1 VIEENLTM
9 KIRTNSRLFSTLGVL
24 TLASGLA
31 LGGCDKPE
39 PDTNPPVDVT
49 PQPDPVPEA
58 PKREYPEPPAPS
70 AQRPV
75 NFPEVQEIELP
86 NKLMVY
92 VVENHEVPIVDV
104 QLVIK
109 AGSIHDE
116 LLAGLTANIL
126 SEGTKKRTKAQ
137 IDQAIEQVGSSLN
150 AGAGLYDAFI
160 STRVLK
166 PDLALALD
174 LVNDVARN
182 PRFDQAALDKL
193 KASQKVAIASEKS
206 DGGALASRLSSQ
218 LLYPVGHP
226 YGPKLPTD
234 ADVDAITLEAIKA
247 FHDTWYKPNNAYLI
261 LSGDITKDEVR
272 KLVEKSLGSWNPATS
287 FPGHPLEKFAA
298 ADYQKAVPT
307 ELVVHIVDRNQISSD
322 MILANVNGVARN
334 SPEWNAMSAVVKY
347 FGGGM
352 SSVLFRDIRE
362 TQKLT
367 YNINANQSG
376 QKAVGEFSISTQ
388 TKDVD
393 KMLNAVFQHIEDL
406 RGKDPDTAYVQS
418 ALDNMALSFPL
429 QIETASQIAGKVAT
443 MLTYNLPDTYYN
455 TYIDDVRKVKV
466 EDIKA
471 TAAKHI
477 HPIPVIVIVGK
488 AKKIREQ
495 IANVPYLKDAKIVE
509 YDTDLNKK

>member
-1 VIEENLTM
+1 M
-9 KIRTNSRLFSTLGVL
+9 KNRTTSRLFSTLGVL
-24 TLASGLA
+24 TLASGLV
-31 LGGCDKPE
+31 LGACDKTE
-39 PDTNPPVDVT
+39 PDTKPPVDT
-49 PQPDPVPEA
+49 PPPVEPKVEP
-58 PKREYPEPPAPS
+58 PKRVYPEPPAPS

-75 NFPEVQEIELP
+75 NFPEIQKLELP
-86 NKLMVY
+86 NKLVVY

-104 QLVIK
+104 QLVVK
-109 AGSIHDE
+109 AGTIHDE
-116 LLAGLTANIL
+116 LIAGMTAGIL

-137 IDQAIEQVGSSLN
+137 IDAAIEQVGSSL
-150 AGAGLYDAFI
+150 GVGTDTYDANI
-160 STRVLK
+160 GTRVLK

-182 PRFDQAALDKL
+182 PRLEQAALDKL
-193 KASQKVAIASEKS
+193 KASQKVAIAGEKS
-206 DGGALASRLSSQ
+206 DGGALAQRLAGQ
-218 LLYPVGHP
+218 LLYPPGHP

-234 ADVDAITLEAIKA
+234 ADVDAITLDAIKA

-261 LSGDITKDEVR
+261 LSGDVTKDEVR
-272 KLVEKSLGSWNPATS
+272 KLVEKTLGTWTPANS
-287 FPGHPLEKFAA
+287 FPAHPLEKFAG

-307 ELVVHIVDRNQISSD
+307 ELVVNIVDRNQISSD
-322 MILANVNGVARN
+322 LILANVNGVARN
-334 SPEWNAMSAVVKY
+334 SPEWNAMAAVVKY

-367 YNINANQSG
+367 YNINAFQSS
-376 QKAVGEFSISTQ
+376 QKAVGSFGIATQ

-393 KMLNAVFQHIEDL
+393 KMLVALFQHIEDL
-406 RGKDPDTAYVQS
+406 RSKDPDDAYVQA

-429 QIETASQIAGKVAT
+429 QIETASQIADKVAT
-443 MLTYNLPDTYYN
+443 MLTFNLPDTYYN

>member
-1 VIEENLTM
+1 VKEDLTM
-9 KIRTNSRLFSTLGVL
+9 KIRTTSRLFSTLGVL

-39 PDTNPPVDVT
+39 PDTTPPVDAT
-49 PQPDPVPEA
+49 PQPDPQPEP
-58 PKREYPEPPAPS
+58 PKRVYPEPPAPS

-75 NFPEVQEIELP
+75 NFPEVQKIELP
-86 NKLMVY
+86 NKLAVY

-109 AGSIHDE
+109 AGSMHSE
-116 LLAGLTANIL
+116 LLAELTANIL

-137 IDQAIEQVGSSLN
+137 LDEAIEQVGSSLN
-150 AGAGLYDAFI
+150 VYADLYDANI
-160 STRVLK
+160 TTRVLK
-166 PDLALALD
+166 PDLQLALD

-182 PRFDQAALDKL
+182 PRLEQAALDKL

-206 DGGALASRLSSQ
+206 NGGALADRLSGQ
-218 LLYPVGHP
+218 LLYPAGHP

-234 ADVDAITLEAIKA
+234 AEVDAITLESIKA

-261 LSGDITKDEVR
+261 LSGDVTKDEVR
-272 KLVEKSLGSWNPATS
+272 KMVEKSLGTWTPANS
-287 FPGHPLEKFAA
+287 FPSHPLEKFAA

-307 ELVVHIVDRNQISSD
+307 ELVVHIVDRNQISAD
-322 MILANVNGVARN
+322 IVLANVNGVARN

-362 TQKLT
+362 TKKLT
-367 YNINANQSG
+367 YNINAYQDS
-376 QKAVGEFSISTQ
+376 QKAVGEFGIVTQ
-388 TKDVD
+388 TKEVD
-393 KMLNAVFQHIEDL
+393 QMLNAVFQHIEDL
-406 RGKDPDTAYVQS
+406 RGKEPDTTYVQAS
-418 ALDNMALSFPL
+418 LDNMALSFPL
-429 QIETASQIAGKVAT
+429 QIETATQIAGKVAT
-443 MLTYNLPDTYYN
+443 MLTYNLPETYYN

-471 TAAKHI
+471 TAAKHV

-495 IANVPYLKDAKIVE
+495 LANVPYLKDAKIVE